1 MQYKIKQEGICT
13 HVFQEGLLV
22 EAKNG
27 DTQFYKQNL
36 HPTNEIAEN
45 AFKILPFSPIQ
56 VGRRGGT
63 KSSHRNFYFKSF
75 QSFNNVVFFPFVM
88 GQSKW
93 HITKGP
99 IIVAF
104 PHYCALFPILGHK
117 NPRLHISVSN
127 LCTPP
132 LQGFFWGENFHQN
145 VKNKVKREYSI
156 NIFPLSE

>member
-1 MQYKIKQEGICT
+1 
-13 HVFQEGLLV
+13 
-22 EAKNG
+22 
-27 DTQFYKQNL
+27 
-36 HPTNEIAEN
+36 
-45 AFKILPFSPIQ
+45 
-56 VGRRGGT
+56 
-63 KSSHRNFYFKSF
+63 
-75 QSFNNVVFFPFVM
+75 M

-132 LQGFFWGENFHQN
+132 LQGRFFWGGNFHQN
-145 VKNKVKREYSI
+145 VKNKVKKEYFI
-156 NIFPLSE
+156 KIFFFSEENC